1 MLRQNGY
8 YKQFVVHKQDAHC
21 DIQATLRKCNSTP
34 YSRLLYKSTR
44 RDGTPKWFSKSSMVS
59 PGDEFWNEAIQMA
72 DGLYVAADKCSVQ
85 IEKASIIAKDI
96 DKQEKMLILN
106 VSNTIND
113 QTTQSGL
120 NRKHSCDNAKLT
132 LAKSEN
138 EESPLPIRHFDF
150 AVEERT
156 LCEDNAQNS
165 NQNGN
170 DYNDKKLFSSM
181 TVSYTKEFRSREKG
195 LPVAE
200 GDTPSSSASFKNCN
214 QLSNW
219 LPFEVCNIYM
229 NKGISKLYPWQVFM
243 PI

>member
-1 MLRQNGY
+1 M
-8 YKQFVVHKQDAHC
+8 HC
-21 DIQATLRKCNSTP
+21 GTQATLRKCNSTP
-34 YSRLLYKSTR
+34 YSRLLDKSMR

-59 PGDEFWNEAIQMA
+59 PGDEFWNEAIQMV
-72 DGLYVAADKCSVQ
+72 DGLHVAADKCSVQ
-85 IEKASIIAKDI
+85 IEKANNIAKGI
-96 DKQEKMLILN
+96 DKQEKMHTLN
-106 VSNTIND
+106 VSSSIND
-113 QTTQSGL
+113 RTAPLGL
-120 NRKHSCDNAKLT
+120 NKKHSCDNAKLA

-170 DYNDKKLFSSM
+170 HHNDKKSFSSI
-181 TVSYTKEFRSREKG
+181 TVSCTKEFRSQEKEQI

-200 GDTPSSSASFKNCN
+200 GNSPSSSASLKNCN

-219 LPFEVCNIYM
+219 LPFEVCNVYM